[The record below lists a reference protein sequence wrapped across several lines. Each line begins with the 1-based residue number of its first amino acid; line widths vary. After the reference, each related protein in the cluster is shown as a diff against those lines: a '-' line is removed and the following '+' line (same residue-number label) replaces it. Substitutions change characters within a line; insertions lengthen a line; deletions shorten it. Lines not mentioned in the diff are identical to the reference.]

1 MMSELLLPAW
11 TLLVRELTHFVR
23 QRHRILGTIG
33 TPLVFWVLIG
43 SGLSGS
49 FRPGTAGS
57 SDAVHGMTYLQYFF
71 PGTLV
76 LILLFTAVFSTISI
90 IEDRRAGFLQ
100 GVLVA
105 PVPRSAVVLGK
116 VLGGTAVA
124 VLQGILVLALAPFVG
139 IHLTV
144 GGAALALLVVLITS
158 FQLTSL
164 GFLIAWR
171 METTTGFHAIMN
183 LFLIPL
189 WLLSGALFPA
199 SGAAPWLKTVMAV
212 NPLAYA
218 MSALRAAL
226 YPAGSL
232 TSLGVAPF
240 ALSITVT
247 LIATAVLF
255 SGGVVMARRGSWAH
269 G

>member
-1 MMSELLLPAW
+1 MSRIWLPAW

-23 QRHRILGTIG
+23 QKHRILGTIG

-43 SGLSGS
+43 SGLRSS
-49 FRPGTAGS
+49 FRPESMGPGS
-57 SDAVHGMTYLQYFF
+57 ASHGMTYLEYFF

-116 VLGGTAVA
+116 VLGGTSVA
-124 VLQGILVLALAPFVG
+124 VLQAIIVLAMSPLSG
-139 IHLTV
+139 IHVCPGIVLKSLAVATV
-144 GGAALALLVVLITS
+144 TA

-199 SGAAPWLKTVMAV
+199 AGASPWLGALMRA
-212 NPLAYA
+212 NPLTYA
-218 MSALRAAL
+218 VGALRAVL
-226 YPAGSL
+226 YPTLSL
-232 TSLGVAPF
+232 TDLGVPPF
-240 ALSITVT
+240 VISIAITLLTTAALF
-247 LIATAVLF
+247 A
-255 SGGVVMARRGSWAH
+255 GGVVMARKSPWIHA
-269 G
+269 

>member
-1 MMSELLLPAW
+1 MSGVWLPAW

-49 FRPGTAGS
+49 FKPASMGPGSAS
-57 SDAVHGMTYLQYFF
+57 HGMSYLEYFF

-100 GVLVA
+100 AVLVA

-116 VLGGTAVA
+116 VLGGTSVA
-124 VLQGILVLALAPFVG
+124 VLQGIMVLGLGPLGG

-144 GGAALALLVVLITS
+144 GSALLALGVVVITA

-199 SGAAPWLKTVMAV
+199 SGASPWLKAVMMV

-218 MSALRAAL
+218 MGALRGAL
-226 YPAGSL
+226 YPTQS
-232 TSLGVAPF
+232 VADLCVPPF
-240 ALSITVT
+240 GLSIGVT
-247 LIATAVLF
+247 LAATAALF
-255 SGGVVMARRGSWAH
+255 GAGVVMARRTSWAH
-269 G
+269 S